1 MTRSATSPV
10 DVSGPA
16 PGDRHMVSVRSQCP
30 MRPASNCPSM
40 PSSFS
45 SVLSTTLTVVA
56 VTSPPAIAAP
66 RNAVIFMKFDDTW
79 KHLVSGVFG

>member
-1 MTRSATSPV
+1 
-10 DVSGPA
+10 
-16 PGDRHMVSVRSQCP
+16 
-30 MRPASNCPSM
+30 M

-66 RNAVIFMKFDDTW
+66 RNAVVFMKFDDTW